1 MFLSKKSEFGF
12 AIVAVYVDDLS
23 LVGTPEELTKT
34 TNCLKNEFEMKD
46 LGKTKFYRQNF
57 ILACKLNVFQMEF
70 LFINQRT
77 QKKF

>member
-12 AIVAVYVDDLS
+12 AIVAVYVNDLS

-46 LGKTKFYRQNF
+46 LGKTKFCLGLQIEYLSNGIF
-57 ILACKLNVFQMEF
+57 VH
-70 LFINQRT
+70 
-77 QKKF
+77 